1 MNTMNLRYDI
11 IRVRTVRSP
20 GWRIRPARFLILAVI
35 ALLLPALLTAET
47 LTHRVEKGENLYR
60 IGLKYGVKADQIR
73 ELNGLTS
80 DNISVGQVLKI
91 KEKEPD
97 QPDPKT
103 PPAVVHTPQTAA
115 PPDLTPIPS
124 QPDFTKL
131 KLPEDYYY
139 TVQPGDNLYRTAVNN
154 GRTIKDLVRW
164 NNLSGEAHVIKA
176 GDKLIIK
183 DPTEFAAKSSDP
195 EDKKTAAVQA
205 AKPASPD
212 TLLVERI
219 YVVKKKDTLFSIAKA
234 NGMTVDELKT
244 LNNLSSNDIKEGQR
258 IWLAGTPPADGSG
271 RSSSDS
277 DPSGST
283 VRKDC
288 LMPAKGKVT
297 SEFGLRRGRPHK
309 GIDIANKSGTPIH
322 AALDGVVVFSGV
334 QRGYGNVVVLEHPNF
349 VMTVYAHNE
358 KNLVRVNDRVNQGQ
372 QIANMGSTG
381 NSTGPHLH
389 FEYRVKGTAINP
401 RKVLPF

>member
-1 MNTMNLRYDI
+1 MA
-11 IRVRTVRSP
+11 RSP
-20 GWRIRPARFLILAVI
+20 GSQIRPARFLILALMT
-35 ALLLPALLTAET
+35 LLLPALLKAET

-73 ELNGLTS
+73 ELNDLTS

-91 KEKEPD
+91 KETETI
-97 QPDPKT
+97 QLDPKT
-103 PPAVVHTPQTAA
+103 PSSVVSPTHTAT
-115 PPDLTPIPS
+115 PPEQTPISS

-154 GRTIKDLVRW
+154 GRTIKDLIRW
-164 NNLSGEAHVIKA
+164 NNLSGENHVIKA

-183 DPTEFAAKSSDP
+183 DPTGFGVPSSDP
-195 EDKKTAAVQA
+195 EDKKTTAVQA
-205 AKPASPD
+205 TKPATPD

-244 LNNLSSNDIKEGQR
+244 LNNLSSNDINEGQR
-258 IWLAGTPPADGSG
+258 IWLAGTPPTDGSG
-271 RSSSDS
+271 KSSSGNDAT
-277 DPSGST
+277 GSM

-309 GIDIANKSGTPIH
+309 GIDIASKSGTPIY

-358 KNLVRVNDRVNQGQ
+358 KNLVKVDDRVTRGQ

-401 RKVLPF
+401 RKVLPL